1 MNILRVIK
9 KPFFYFNIMRK
20 KLIIA
25 LLARTNPRKLA
36 SLLYSEVMGGGKKI
50 NWEHPVDLNEKINWL
65 KFNTD
70 TSIWTKLADKYMV
83 REFVKERVGE
93 QYLVPLLGVWNS
105 AKDIDFSTLP
115 DSFVLKPNNGA
126 GTVLVIKDKSEIDEV
141 EIRNTVSKWLKT
153 KFGLLQAEPHYLR
166 IKPLI
171 IAESVLKEENHISSS
186 LIDYKIWCFD
196 GTVFGTWCCFNREMF
211 HADTEWHDLDWKF
224 RPEWSVFS
232 SYYKN
237 GKGVVPRPQ
246 NYEEMLEIASK
257 LSIGFPQVRVDLY
270 NIGGKI
276 YFGEMTFTSAGGHM
290 NFYSDELLKI
300 MGSKTKILGLDSAL

>member
-1 MNILRVIK
+1 M
-9 KPFFYFNIMRK
+9 
-20 KLIIA
+20 
-25 LLARTNPRKLA
+25 
-36 SLLYSEVMGGGKKI
+36 
-50 NWEHPVDLNEKINWL
+50 NEKINWL

-70 TSIWTKLADKYMV
+70 TSMWTKLADKYMV

-105 AKDIDFSTLP
+105 AKDIDFSILP